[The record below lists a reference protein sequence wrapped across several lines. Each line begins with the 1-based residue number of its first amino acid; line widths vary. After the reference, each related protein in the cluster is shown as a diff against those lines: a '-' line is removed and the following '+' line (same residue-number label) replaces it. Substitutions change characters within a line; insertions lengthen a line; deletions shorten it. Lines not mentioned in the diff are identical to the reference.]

1 MADAVVHLQVAS
13 HLQDWNDDS
22 WWCVVDVLPEELR
35 VEGEDGDLVAANEQ
49 EGRKVPR
56 DEVQPGHVEQ
66 RRYSRLLRQ
75 RQRHQDQGGAVDED
89 I

>member
-1 MADAVVHLQVAS
+1 M
-13 HLQDWNDDS
+13 
-22 WWCVVDVLPEELR
+22 VDVLPEELR

-75 RQRHQDQGGAVDED
+75 RQRHQDQGGAIDED
-89 I
+89 MEFYLLGHPSRASTTAVAQR